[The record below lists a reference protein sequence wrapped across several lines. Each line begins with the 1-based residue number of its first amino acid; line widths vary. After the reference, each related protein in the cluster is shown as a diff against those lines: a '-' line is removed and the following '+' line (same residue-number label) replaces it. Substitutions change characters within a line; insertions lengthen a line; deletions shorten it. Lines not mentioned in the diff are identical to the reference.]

1 MWTLSYDLG
10 SPYAYLAV
18 ERAERVLGAP
28 VALEPVLLG
37 AIFRQRGSGSWA
49 RTPARA
55 DGIAELEARAAR
67 YGLPPMRWPEGW
79 PGDGLAAMRAATWA
93 ARSGGGDAFALA
105 AFRHAFARG
114 EDITG
119 VAALSAIADE
129 VGLDGAALPAAIADP
144 EIKARLRATTE
155 AAWDAGVR
163 GVPTLRAEGRLIYG
177 DDRLEEAV

>member
-18 ERAERVLGAP
+18 ERAERVLAAP
-28 VALEPVLLG
+28 VTLEPVLLG
-37 AIFRQRGSGSWA
+37 AIFRLRGSDSWG
-49 RTPARA
+49 RTPARDEGMA
-55 DGIAELEARAAR
+55 GLEARAAR

-79 PGDGLAAMRAATWA
+79 PADGLAAMRAATWA
-93 ARSGGGDAFALA
+93 HREGGGDGFALA

-119 VAALSAIADE
+119 VEALSAIADQ

-144 EIKARLRATTE
+144 EIKALLRATTE
-155 AAWDAGVR
+155 AAWAAGVR
-163 GVPTLRAEGRLIYG
+163 GVPTLRTQGRLIYG
-177 DDRLEEAV
+177 DDRLEEAA